1 MCAVA
6 KGADS
11 HVNEALIRLAFKGKQ
26 PAATAQVQKIRDAFR
41 AADATFEMQGND
53 RELQVLAATTLA
65 ILMHNGGDQG
75 AEAALSVTT
84 TALAGTRKPDLP
96 MDLAVLAEGAIAAI
110 AEAQRKRPNLGAELS
125 AKAPKF
131 DFEKS
136 AAKVREAF
144 NADGVIQ
151 AFNLC
156 AETVRAA
163 LGQLAARQAEGL
175 RGVDRFLRV
184 QDEELQMLWWLIGQR
199 SVDLNCSFED
209 VPPEARAL
217 VLAKELADCTQFLPG
232 PAGMM
237 GLLSRAGLSD
247 RRKIGV
253 AQAIN
258 AADAV
263 WLRQLVQD
271 KEPSPVSCP
280 LHFGVKRQLE
290 TGVGEAWI
298 AGWAAACS
306 VAADLGF
313 SALTLGN
320 LFYRERLLLLFGDE

>member
-209 VPPEARAL
+209 VPPEARAPCSCKGTCRL
-217 VLAKELADCTQFLPG
+217 HAVPSGTCWHDGAAIKG
-232 PAGMM
+232 
-237 GLLSRAGLSD
+237 RAFRSSKD
-247 RRKIGV
+247 RGGASHQCGRRCV
-253 AQAIN
+253 
-258 AADAV
+258 V
-263 WLRQLVQD
+263 
-271 KEPSPVSCP
+271 
-280 LHFGVKRQLE
+280 
-290 TGVGEAWI
+290 
-298 AGWAAACS
+298 AAARPRQGTLARVLS
-306 VAADLGF
+306 AAF
-313 SALTLGN
+313 WRQEAA
-320 LFYRERLLLLFGDE
+320 